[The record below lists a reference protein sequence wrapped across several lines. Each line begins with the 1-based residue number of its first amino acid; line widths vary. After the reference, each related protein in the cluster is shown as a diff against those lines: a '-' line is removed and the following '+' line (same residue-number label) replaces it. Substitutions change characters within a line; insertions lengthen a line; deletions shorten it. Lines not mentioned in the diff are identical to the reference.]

1 MNSNNNTENELSS
14 VSVNES
20 NSPQKKHRVLAEI
33 FDQTETFLIAICFV
47 FLLFSLATR
56 ICTVDG
62 ESMEDTLYDG
72 EVLLVSDVFYS
83 PERGDIIVFH
93 QTGSLNKPI
102 VKRVIATG
110 GEWVDIQNDNNTL
123 MITVYDENKE
133 NPRVLEDDYAV
144 YKDYFVS
151 ILAHKYPIQV
161 PKGKLFV
168 LGDNRNHSLD
178 SRFDNISFVDER
190 RVLGKVI
197 ARVTPFDKFGTVT

>member
-1 MNSNNNTENELSS
+1 
-14 VSVNES
+14 
-20 NSPQKKHRVLAEI
+20 
-33 FDQTETFLIAICFV
+33 
-47 FLLFSLATR
+47 
-56 ICTVDG
+56 
-62 ESMEDTLYDG
+62 
-72 EVLLVSDVFYS
+72 
-83 PERGDIIVFH
+83 
-93 QTGSLNKPI
+93 
-102 VKRVIATG
+102 
-110 GEWVDIQNDNNTL
+110 

-161 PKGKLFV
+161 PEGKLFV

-197 ARVTPFDKFGTVT
+197 ARVTPFDKFGTVN